1 MSWLVAH
8 LGPVLDLLLYSV
20 LSTLILMLS
29 LWIVVKVLPFSLRKE
44 LEEDQNTAIGIIM
57 GAYIIGIAIIISAVL
72 RS

>member
-1 MSWLVAH
+1 MSWLAAH